1 MTFCVHCGPNV
12 KIDDDGTCSSCGS
25 DAYGKGIEYIE
36 RLRAELDDATKW
48 NHSVRVCKDHTADI
62 VDGECVICELAE
74 KIEHIEELE
83 QALAKASLRTQ
94 ELEEVARAVTLMV
107 GHSVNA
113 HYAKVTGG

>member
-1 MTFCVHCGPNV
+1 MSDLISDWHNWKWVRHSGPAEF
-12 KIDDDGTCSSCGS
+12 GPQGCPAC
-25 DAYGKGIEYIE
+25 EIE
-36 RLRAELDDATKW
+36 RLRDELDDATKW

>member
-1 MTFCVHCGPNV
+1 MSDEMTFCVHCGPNV

-74 KIEHIEELE
+74 KDKRIEELE
-83 QALAKASLRTQ
+83 RRRDNYYTVRGALDG
-94 ELEEVARAVTLMV
+94 EEVMSDV
-107 GHSVNA
+107 
-113 HYAKVTGG
+113 

>member
-1 MTFCVHCGPNV
+1 MSDEMTFCVHCGPNV

-74 KIEHIEELE
+74 KIERIEELE
-83 QALAKASLRTQ
+83 RRRDNYYTVRGALDG
-94 ELEEVARAVTLMV
+94 EE
-107 GHSVNA
+107 
-113 HYAKVTGG
+113 